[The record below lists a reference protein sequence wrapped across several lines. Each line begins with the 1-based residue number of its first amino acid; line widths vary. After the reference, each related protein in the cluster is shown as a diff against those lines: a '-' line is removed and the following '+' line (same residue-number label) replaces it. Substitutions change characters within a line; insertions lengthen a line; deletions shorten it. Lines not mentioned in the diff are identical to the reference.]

1 MIFDISNT
9 KDYLNELKPTNQE
22 IIKNYSV
29 LVKEY
34 LELFQANVRFNNSFY
49 LNNIFMKGFAALN
62 HIFNLI
68 LLYTK
73 NINLAFTYC
82 QKSIFYYIEFID
94 QISEDAN
101 SFLQLNSHDAVLFVY
116 KKTIYEIDNDY
127 RKNYVLTNEHD
138 KTKLDIIKEITI
150 IIEKIIGYYI
160 ENDVQIS
167 DFESYLI
174 KISNRL
180 INAKLS
186 YNFLLSTHNI
196 LNNLILAKIPVM
208 KFNYF
213 IFYIFKHTTFDEK
226 SILSKINSDEF
237 KNKKNTLSQLK
248 FALWLIGKS

>member
-1 MIFDISNT
+1 MVFDISNT
-9 KDYLNELKPTNQE
+9 KNYLSELKTTNQE
-22 IIKNYSV
+22 IIKNYNV

-34 LELFQANVRFNNSFY
+34 LELFQTNVKFNNSFY
-49 LNNIFMKGFAALN
+49 LNNIFMKGFTALN
-62 HIFNLI
+62 HVFNLI

-82 QKSIFYYIEFID
+82 QKSIFFYIEFID

-127 RKNYVLTNEHD
+127 RKNYVLTNESD
-138 KTKLDIIKEITI
+138 KIKLDIIKEITI
-150 IIEKIIGYYI
+150 IIEKSICYYI
-160 ENDVQIS
+160 ENNIQIS
-167 DFESYLI
+167 EIDSYLSKI
-174 KISNRL
+174 IKRLMNAKISHDV
-180 INAKLS
+180 
-186 YNFLLSTHNI
+186 LLSTHNI

-213 IFYIFKHTTFDEK
+213 IFHIFKHTTFNEK
-226 SILSKINSDEF
+226 KILSKIDSDEF

-248 FALWLIGKS
+248 FALWLIEKS